1 MSPLL
6 HAVLPCARLRAC
18 LLLCPERLSV
28 ALSLSKGTGP
38 LRQALVPRFDKRR
51 PELVEGLSA
60 HTKGAQIIIDSL
72 PLQRDAVN
80 GMRTIVR
87 YTNTR
92 QQSASEADLH
102 HMREGRQAMS
112 WNAMT
117 YEGKDTVLRVVR
129 DQADG
134 FFKLAEVP
142 ETWTAK
148 TACPEWEVRDL
159 VGHIVDTTETYFEG
173 FDAAR
178 SDTEVEPAYG
188 LPGMAKRAEEQGK
201 SFRDLPQKEMVDKL
215 RTDFDKMMGIF
226 ESLTPDDWTGLM
238 VPHFYMGPVPAF
250 FYPAFQLMDY
260 GVHSWDIREGTGRE
274 HGLHSDVA
282 DLLVPF
288 MFGIWAG
295 TMREATDVEPFN
307 IGVRVLSGPN
317 AGDNRISVSSDGMS
331 YEQGEVSDLP
341 AVIEFD
347 PGSFVLTA
355 FGRFNGG
362 TVRGDKALADR
373 FLGMFFRI

>member
-1 MSPLL
+1 
-6 HAVLPCARLRAC
+6 
-18 LLLCPERLSV
+18 
-28 ALSLSKGTGP
+28 
-38 LRQALVPRFDKRR
+38 
-51 PELVEGLSA
+51 
-60 HTKGAQIIIDSL
+60 
-72 PLQRDAVN
+72 
-80 GMRTIVR
+80 
-87 YTNTR
+87 
-92 QQSASEADLH
+92 
-102 HMREGRQAMS
+102 MS

-129 DQADG
+129 DQAEG
-134 FFKLAEVP
+134 FFTLADVP
-142 ETWTAK
+142 GTWRSR
-148 TACPEWEVRDL
+148 TACPEWEVRDI
-159 VGHIVDTTETYFEG
+159 VGHIVDTTEGYFPA

-178 SDTEVEPAYG
+178 SHSDVDPAYG
-188 LPGMAKRAEEQGK
+188 LVGMAKRAEEQGR
-201 SFRDLPQKEMVDKL
+201 SFRDLPQKEMVDRL

-226 ESLTPDDWTGLM
+226 ESLTPEDWSGLM
-238 VPHFYMGPVPAF
+238 VSHFYMGPVPAF

-295 TMREATDVEPFN
+295 TMRESPHVEPFS
-307 IGVRVLSGPN
+307 IGVRVTTGPN
-317 AGDNRISVSSDGMS
+317 AGDTRVNVSPDGMT
-331 YEQGEVSDLP
+331 YESGDVSDLP

-362 TVRGDKALADR
+362 TVRGDKAVADR